1 MNPFAAL
8 VRSDAPQGQAGT
20 EQDPDA
26 ATGHW
31 RQDEERETMN
41 AIGQISGGNDAK
53 LAVEQKVADIPHQL
67 ELLDRKLDGCC
78 KELGELAARLE
89 GAVMRSE
96 PPSPDVNG
104 STQIMAAP
112 STPYGARLADMV
124 ATAAMLCAR
133 IQSMTQRLEV

>member
-67 ELLDRKLDGCC
+67 ERLDRTLDGCC

-96 PPSPDVNG
+96 PPSPAAADSNR
-104 STQIMAAP
+104 IMTAP

-133 IQSMTQRLEV
+133 IQSMNQRLEV